1 MFSDPDDDDSAIVKM
16 VKANSNEDILS
27 ASIAG
32 DELTLS
38 GRYSSLKNVNEEVE
52 LVLEGSLGGLAALDT
67 VLVSLEYPSGIED
80 DPLSQVSIYPNPSQ
94 GLFVIGSE
102 SGEVLDVSVYSI
114 TGTKV
119 YTNRHLISGEN
130 IDLTGQAAGAYI
142 VRIQY
147 RSGVI
152 SKMIQIH

>member
-1 MFSDPDDDDSAIVKM
+1 
-16 VKANSNEDILS
+16 
-27 ASIAG
+27 
-32 DELTLS
+32 LTGLVTLTKS
-38 GRYSSLKNVNEEVE
+38 TFVEVE

-94 GLFVIGSE
+94 GMFVIGSE
-102 SGEVLDVSVYSI
+102 TGEVLDVSVYSI

-119 YTNRHLISGEN
+119 YTNMQFISGEA
-130 IDLTGQAAGAYI
+130 IDLTSQAAGAYI
-142 VRIQY
+142 VRIQN